1 MICVNIDITEK
12 KSLQAQVLR
21 SQRLES
27 VGRLAGG
34 IAHDLNNI
42 LGPML
47 LGPQMLRDMLT
58 DPEGFELLSM
68 IESSAQRA
76 ASIIRQLLT
85 FSRGTE
91 GALAPF
97 DCNTVVEDMLHII
110 RETFP
115 RNIQASRSGVSE
127 PMPVL
132 GNPTQLH
139 QVLMNLCVNARD
151 EMPEGGKLE
160 LRLERAQ
167 VDADMARKQL
177 GVEPGRFV
185 VCSVI
190 DDGRGIAAENI
201 DKLFDPF
208 FTTKSIGQGTGLG
221 LATALGIV
229 RAHGGFIE
237 VHSELGRGAR
247 FDVFLPAIVPSVLSA
262 AGLAVQAETG
272 VGERGQGELLL
283 LVDDEDPIRRVTRAM
298 LEKHG
303 YRVLL
308 AESGQEALEVFRAR
322 RSEIHLVLTDL
333 MMPTMDGNALIEA
346 IRAEDSGARI
356 IIMSGNL
363 AAGGQKP
370 ELAQGVLAVIE
381 KPFTAEALLRC
392 LHTALQELH

>member
-1 MICVNIDITEK
+1 
-12 KSLQAQVLR
+12 
-21 SQRLES
+21 
-27 VGRLAGG
+27 
-34 IAHDLNNI
+34 
-42 LGPML
+42 
-47 LGPQMLRDMLT
+47 
-58 DPEGFELLSM
+58 M

-91 GALAPF
+91 GALAPV

-283 LVDDEDPIRRVTRAM
+283 LVDDEDPIRRVTCRTIQNSI
-298 LEKHG
+298 G
-303 YRVLL
+303 
-308 AESGQEALEVFRAR
+308 
-322 RSEIHLVLTDL
+322 
-333 MMPTMDGNALIEA
+333 
-346 IRAEDSGARI
+346 
-356 IIMSGNL
+356 
-363 AAGGQKP
+363 
-370 ELAQGVLAVIE
+370 
-381 KPFTAEALLRC
+381 C
-392 LHTALQELH
+392 